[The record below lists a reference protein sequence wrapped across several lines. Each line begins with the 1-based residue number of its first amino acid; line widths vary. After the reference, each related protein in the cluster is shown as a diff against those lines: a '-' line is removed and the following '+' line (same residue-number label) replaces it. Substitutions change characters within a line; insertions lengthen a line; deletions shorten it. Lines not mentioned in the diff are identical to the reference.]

1 MFPFNAVL
9 MLFLV
14 FVFLGPSPFNSR
26 AYAQE
31 ISQHTAERIIVS
43 EAANQGLKG
52 MICVAEVLRN
62 RGRTRGFYGYKS
74 NHVDHQSAPVW
85 RMAAKAWELSS
96 HTNYT
101 KGADHFENIHTFGL
115 PRWAKHCI
123 KTYEYKD
130 HVFYKEI
137 H

>member
-1 MFPFNAVL
+1 MSPFNIGFIV
-9 MLFLV
+9 FLV
-14 FVFLGPSPFNSR
+14 LGFFGSSSFNSR

-62 RGRTRGFYGYKS
+62 RGRTKGFYGYKS
-74 NHVDHQSAPVW
+74 NHVNHQSSRVW
-85 RMAAKAWELSS
+85 EMAAKAWELSA
-96 HTNYT
+96 HTDYT

-115 PRWAKHCI
+115 PRWVKYCI
-123 KTYEYKD
+123 KTYEYRD